1 MARVYI
7 RTFMLESSIKE
18 RELLNTKRLHKKA
31 LYLSV
36 FTVFYNFLEG
46 AVSVLLGSI
55 SGSVALVG
63 FGLDSFIESLSGGAM
78 IWRFTAGGKL
88 PPAEEE
94 RIESKTARL
103 VAYTFFILSAYIL
116 FVSLKKL
123 ILREHPEPSLFG
135 IIIAVISLIVMPF
148 LFYLKFR
155 IGKSIGSRSLV
166 ADSKQTLACIYLSL
180 SLLAGLGLNYLYGLW
195 WADPAAGLA
204 IVVLLI
210 REGYETLKEERLC
223 GC

>member
-7 RTFMLESSIKE
+7 RRFSLGNSIGS
-18 RELLNTKRLHKKA
+18 RELLNTKRLHKYA

-46 AVSVLLGSI
+46 VVSVVLGLF

-63 FGLDSFIESLSGGAM
+63 FGLDSFVESLSGGVM
-78 IWRFTAGGKL
+78 IWRFNAGGKL
-88 PPAEEE
+88 SPAEEE
-94 RIESKTARL
+94 RIESKAARL
-103 VAYTFFILSAYIL
+103 VAYTFFLLSAYIL
-116 FVSLKKL
+116 LVSLKKL
-123 ILREHPEPSLFG
+123 FLREQPEPSLFG

-148 LFYLKFR
+148 LFYLKYR
-155 IGKSIGSRSLV
+155 IGKSIGSRGLV
-166 ADSKQTLACIYLSL
+166 ADSKQTLACMYLSL
-180 SLLAGLGLNYLYGLW
+180 ALLVGLGLNYLYGLW

-210 REGYETLKEERLC
+210 REGYEILKEERVC